1 MRSDIVARVS
11 LPSRREPPDGGTAG
25 KQRSLLALAG
35 PNPSELVH
43 ALSRVYR

>member
-1 MRSDIVARVS
+1 MRTDIVARVL
-11 LPSRREPPDGGTAG
+11 LPSRREPPGGGTAG

-43 ALSRVYR
+43 ALARMYR